1 MTALNQPGILL
12 DLPAA
17 SRYQL
22 WNLSGDAPAVRA
34 ALARL
39 QQWADGEQAVV
50 CIGQPV
56 ADLLGTPVPGL
67 RNFPAITGPQG
78 PLPLTPHALCLWLR
92 GQDQGDVLRL
102 SREAAALLAPAFNR
116 EKVVDC
122 FRHGW
127 NGKDAVRDLTGYEDG
142 TENPKDDDAVHA
154 AIADGMGP
162 GLDGGSYFA
171 VQQWLHDMDAFAR
184 MSALQKDH
192 MIGRRLS
199 DNEELDDA
207 PESAHVKRTAQE
219 SFSPEAFILRRNMP
233 WWKVQPDGSDAV
245 GAIFAGFGRSFEAF
259 EAQMRRMAGE
269 EDGITDGLFQMSNPV
284 TNAYYWCPPM
294 RNGRIDLRALGL

>member
-22 WNLSGDAPAVRA
+22 WNRSGDAPAVRA

-78 PLPLTPHALCLWLR
+78 PLALPPHALCLWLR
-92 GQDQGDVLRL
+92 GNARGDVLRL
-102 SREAAALLAPAFNR
+102 SREAAALLAPAFSR

-171 VQQWLHDMDAFAR
+171 VQQWQHDMDAFAR

-207 PESAHVKRTAQE
+207 PSRPTSSAPRRRA
-219 SFSPEAFILRRNMP
+219 SSPKPLSCAAICPGGRCNPMAATPWAPSLPVLAAALRPLRRRCAA
-233 WWKVQPDGSDAV
+233 WRARK
-245 GAIFAGFGRSFEAF
+245 
-259 EAQMRRMAGE
+259 MA
-269 EDGITDGLFQMSNPV
+269 LPMACSR
-284 TNAYYWCPPM
+284 CPT
-294 RNGRIDLRALGL
+294 R